1 MSVSKQP
8 DVEPEARPASS
19 GNLMPHTWK
28 LLQGNW
34 VLLTVVILETLVML
48 LAKGGQVGFGANP
61 TLEMALYFFHLA
73 ILAGWLYQMKA
84 VILRPE
90 HRTNWDDFLQGVARY
105 FSPLLGGGAMFLL
118 VCVLGLVLAT
128 VLATA
133 LAGDFN
139 QALVQQLSELM
150 QQNKTQEIEKLMTQ
164 QPEAFAQLEYWFIS
178 FLGGVLVL
186 GLYCTTL
193 SFWTHWCV
201 LADGGWIQAW
211 RLSRQTILKH
221 WKPLFLLGLI
231 WALPTAFFQLLLF
244 TGIEL
249 LALSGM
255 MLGLIVKTYFTLL
268 FCNFLVQQQ
277 PEQVKPLSENAAPS
291 AQA

>member
-1 MSVSKQP
+1 
-8 DVEPEARPASS
+8 
-19 GNLMPHTWK
+19 
-28 LLQGNW
+28 
-34 VLLTVVILETLVML
+34 
-48 LAKGGQVGFGANP
+48 
-61 TLEMALYFFHLA
+61 
-73 ILAGWLYQMKA
+73 
-84 VILRPE
+84 
-90 HRTNWDDFLQGVARY
+90 
-105 FSPLLGGGAMFLL
+105 
-118 VCVLGLVLAT
+118 
-128 VLATA
+128 
-133 LAGDFN
+133 
-139 QALVQQLSELM
+139 
-150 QQNKTQEIEKLMTQ
+150 
-164 QPEAFAQLEYWFIS
+164 
-178 FLGGVLVL
+178 
-186 GLYCTTL
+186 
-193 SFWTHWCV
+193 